1 MLTNAPRGTYDLYGE
16 QLKKTRAL
24 EETIRQL
31 CADYGYDEIR
41 TPMFEHTELFARGMG
56 EGTDVVQKEMYTFT
70 DKKGRSIT
78 LKPEGTAGVVRAY
91 LENKL
96 YADIQPTK
104 LFYITPA
111 FRYEKPQA
119 GRSRQF
125 HQFGVE
131 LLGAEQPLADV
142 EVIALGYRL
151 LQRVGIKKV
160 VLHLNSLGGAESA
173 AAYKK
178 ELLRFLQG
186 VEEQLCPTCR
196 QRMAKNPLRVLDC
209 KEEGCKQVVK
219 EAPRMLDYLTE
230 RDAAHFAEVQ
240 ALLRVM
246 EVPFVIDPQIVR
258 GLDYYTGT
266 VFEFVSEEIG
276 AQSTICGGGR
286 YDNLVSEIGGA
297 PTPAV
302 GFGVGIERL
311 LMTIEAELAPA
322 ESGPACDVFIG
333 YMGEAAMK
341 EAVKWTARLRDK
353 HISAVMDLNA
363 RSVKAQMKYANKL
376 GARYAVVLGDSEL
389 ESGQLKLKEMAGG
402 EEIALPLTELESYLL
417 NQKNKTK

>member
-16 QLKKTRAL
+16 KLNRIRAL

-31 CADYGYDEIR
+31 CADYGYSEIR
-41 TPMFEHTELFARGMG
+41 TPIFEHTELFARGMG
-56 EGTDVVQKEMYTFT
+56 EGTDVVQKEMYTFE

-78 LKPEGTAGVVRAY
+78 LKPEGTAGTVRAY

-96 YADIQPTK
+96 YADIQPVK

-119 GRSRQF
+119 GRLRQF

-131 LLGAEQPLADV
+131 LLGAEHPLADA
-142 EVIALGYRL
+142 EVIAFGYRL
-151 LQRVGIKKV
+151 LQRAGLKKV

-178 ELLRFLQG
+178 ELLHFLQG
-186 VEEQLCPTCR
+186 AQDQLCPTCR
-196 QRMAKNPLRVLDC
+196 QRMEKNPLRVLDC
-209 KEEGCKQVVK
+209 KEEGCKQMVK

-240 ALLRVM
+240 ALLQVM

-297 PTPAV
+297 PTSAV
-302 GFGVGIERL
+302 GFGVGMERL
-311 LMTIEAELAPA
+311 LMTMEAELAPA
-322 ESGPACDVFIG
+322 ESAPTCDLFIG

-341 EAVKWTARLRDK
+341 EAVKWTAQLREK

-376 GARYAVVLGDSEL
+376 GAKYAFVLGESEL
-389 ESGQLKLKEMAGG
+389 ETGQLKLKEMASGQ
-402 EEIALPLTELESYLL
+402 EIPLRLTELESYLL
-417 NQKNKTK
+417 NADKA

>member
-151 LQRVGIKKV
+151 LKRVGIKKV

-186 VEEQLCPTCR
+186 VEKQLCPTCR

-219 EAPRMLDYLTE
+219 DAPRMLDYLTE
-230 RDAAHFAEVQ
+230 ADAAHFAEVQ
-240 ALLRVM
+240 ALLQAM

-286 YDNLVSEIGGA
+286 YDHLVSEIGGA

-311 LMTIEAELAPA
+311 LLTMEAELAPT
-322 ESGPACDVFIG
+322 ESGPGCDLFIG

-341 EAVKWTARLRDK
+341 EALKWTDRLRDK

>member
-16 QLKKTRAL
+16 KLNRTRAL

-31 CADYGYDEIR
+31 CADYGYSEIR
-41 TPMFEHTELFARGMG
+41 TPIFEHTELFARGMG
-56 EGTDVVQKEMYTFT
+56 EGTDVVQKEMYTFE

-78 LKPEGTAGVVRAY
+78 LKPEGTAGTVRAY

-96 YADIQPTK
+96 YADIQPVK

-119 GRSRQF
+119 GRLRQF

-131 LLGAEQPLADV
+131 LLGAEHPLADA

-151 LQRVGIKKV
+151 LQRAGLKKV

-186 VEEQLCPTCR
+186 AQDQLCPTCR
-196 QRMAKNPLRVLDC
+196 QRMEKNPLRVLDC
-209 KEEGCKQVVK
+209 KEEGCKQMVK

-240 ALLRVM
+240 ALLQVM
-246 EVPFVIDPQIVR
+246 EVPFVIDPRIVR

-286 YDNLVSEIGGA
+286 YDNLVSEIGGT
-297 PTPAV
+297 PTSAV

-311 LMTIEAELAPA
+311 LMTMEAELAPA
-322 ESGPACDVFIG
+322 ESAPACDLFIG

-341 EAVKWTARLRDK
+341 EAVKWTARLREK

-376 GARYAVVLGDSEL
+376 GAQYAFVLGESEL
-389 ESGQLKLKEMAGG
+389 ETGQLKLKEMASGQ
-402 EEIALPLTELESYLL
+402 EIPLLLTELESYLL
-417 NQKNKTK
+417 KTERKA

>member
-16 QLKKTRAL
+16 KLNRTRAL

-31 CADYGYDEIR
+31 CADYGYSEIR
-41 TPMFEHTELFARGMG
+41 TPIFEHTELFARGMG
-56 EGTDVVQKEMYTFT
+56 EGTDVVQKEMYTFE

-78 LKPEGTAGVVRAY
+78 LKPEGTAGIVRAY

-96 YADIQPTK
+96 YADIQPVK

-119 GRSRQF
+119 GRLRQF

-131 LLGAEQPLADV
+131 LLGAEHPLADA

-151 LQRVGIKKV
+151 LQRAGLKKV

-186 VEEQLCPTCR
+186 AQDQLCPTCR
-196 QRMAKNPLRVLDC
+196 QRMEKNPLRVLDC
-209 KEEGCKQVVK
+209 KEEGCKQMVK

-240 ALLRVM
+240 VLLQVM
-246 EVPFVIDPQIVR
+246 EVPFVIDPRIVR

-297 PTPAV
+297 PTSAV
-302 GFGVGIERL
+302 GFGVGMERL
-311 LMTIEAELAPA
+311 LMTMEAELAPT
-322 ESGPACDVFIG
+322 ESAPACDLFIG
-333 YMGEAAMK
+333 HMGEAAMK
-341 EAVKWTARLRDK
+341 EAVKWTARLREK

-376 GARYAVVLGDSEL
+376 GAKYAFVLGESEL
-389 ESGQLKLKEMAGG
+389 ESGQLKLKEMASGQ
-402 EEIALPLTELESYLL
+402 EIPLRLTELESYLL
-417 NQKNKTK
+417 NADKA